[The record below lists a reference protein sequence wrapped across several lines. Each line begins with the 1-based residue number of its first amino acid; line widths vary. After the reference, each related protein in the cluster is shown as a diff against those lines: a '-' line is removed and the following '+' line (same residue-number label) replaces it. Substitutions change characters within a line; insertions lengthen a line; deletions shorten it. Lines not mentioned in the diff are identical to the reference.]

1 MKKTRFLLL
10 VCPVT
15 SLILE
20 LLPWGA
26 VLNFGQPD
34 GEPIRQ
40 TYSYFSLTPFGY
52 ANFGPLITAVLSCVL
67 LVLSIT
73 AAIRPV
79 QRLWRANGNV
89 AIVAALVSL
98 SPRVM
103 FGARYFTPI
112 GGAITLLL
120 VAHTVLMIVLLK
132 RAEKSADTN

>member
-1 MKKTRFLLL
+1 MKKTRFLSL

-103 FGARYFTPI
+103 FGARSFTPS

>member
-67 LVLSIT
+67 LVLSIA

>member
-67 LVLSIT
+67 LVLSI
-73 AAIRPV
+73 AAVIRPV
-79 QRLWRANGNV
+79 QQLWRANGNV

-98 SPRVM
+98 MPRVM

>member
-10 VCPVT
+10 VCPVA

-67 LVLSIT
+67 LVLSIA

-89 AIVAALVSL
+89 AIVAALISL

>member
-1 MKKTRFLLL
+1 MKKTRFLSL

-67 LVLSIT
+67 LVLSIA

-89 AIVAALVSL
+89 AIVAALGSL
-98 SPRVM
+98 MPRVM

>member
-1 MKKTRFLLL
+1 MKKKRFLLL

-67 LVLSIT
+67 LVLSI
-73 AAIRPV
+73 AAVIRPV

-98 SPRVM
+98 MPRVM

>member
-10 VCPVT
+10 VCPVA

-67 LVLSIT
+67 LVLSIA

-98 SPRVM
+98 MPRVV